1 MSFGTILTMAG
12 GLGLFLFGM
21 ELMSDSIE
29 KVAGA
34 RLRRI
39 LEIFTTNRFMGMI
52 VGIIFTGIIQ
62 SSSACTVMV
71 VSFVNSGL
79 MNLYQA
85 AGVILG
91 ANIGTTITSQL
102 VSFNLSKI
110 APLILLVGVVVM
122 MFTKKEK
129 VRKVAEVVVGFGIL
143 FVGLSTMSQA
153 MANMKNE
160 PQVVNLLMSLKNPF
174 LATLMGFALTAII
187 QSSSVTVSIVLLLA
201 NQDLLPL
208 PITLYIILGCNIG
221 ACATA
226 MLASMTG
233 KKDAKRAALI
243 HLLFNI
249 IGTVIIY
256 IALFVAGDQ
265 IVELIKSISADNGR
279 FVANAHT
286 LIKIAQ
292 VIMLFPF
299 TGWLVK
305 MTYLIV
311 PGEDQK
317 VGYRESY
324 QLKYIGDKVVF
335 NPATAVV
342 EVIKELERM
351 ASLAEENLNRA
362 MNALITLDEED
373 IEEVYEVEKNIN
385 FLNHAITDYLVKINQ
400 TTLPIEDLNSLG
412 ALFHVVNDI
421 ERIGDHAENVA
432 DAARQRKEEGVSI
445 SKEAQK
451 ELGDML
457 EMVNK
462 IIRYAVEMF
471 AKSDESH
478 MQEIVTLEDQVD
490 EKERELQK
498 KHVERL
504 TKGECSPEAGMILL
518 RYRIRTGESSR
529 PCHQYRFCHYHR
541 RGCRRR
547 RYQTVINWKVSIAT
561 SHAKIEWNTSM
572 GACAQARLVHSIFI
586 RRQPSM
592 K

>member
-34 RLRRI
+34 KLRRI

-52 VGIIFTGIIQ
+52 VGIVFTGIIQ

-174 LATLMGFALTAII
+174 LATLMGFALTAVI

-286 LIKIAQ
+286 LIKIVQ

-342 EVIKELERM
+342 EVVKELERM

-471 AKSDESH
+471 AKSDETH
-478 MQEIVTLEDQVD
+478 MQEIITLEDQVD

-504 TKGECSPEAGMILL
+504 TKGECSPEAGMIFSD
-518 RYRIRTGESSR
+518 I
-529 PCHQYRFCHYHR
+529 
-541 RGCRRR
+541 
-547 RYQTVINWKVSIAT
+547 VSGLERVADHATNIAFAIT
-561 SHAKIEWNTSM
+561 TEDEMDEGKTN
-572 GACAQARLVHSIFI
+572 
-586 RRQPSM
+586 
-592 K
+592 

>member
-39 LEIFTTNRFMGMI
+39 LEIFTTNRFMGLI

-122 MFTKKEK
+122 MFTKKER

-504 TKGECSPEAGMILL
+504 TKGECSPEAGMIFSD
-518 RYRIRTGESSR
+518 I
-529 PCHQYRFCHYHR
+529 
-541 RGCRRR
+541 
-547 RYQTVINWKVSIAT
+547 VSGLERVADHATNIAFAIT
-561 SHAKIEWNTSM
+561 TEEDAEDGDIK
-572 GACAQARLVHSIFI
+572 R
-586 RRQPSM
+586 
-592 K
+592 

>member
-62 SSSACTVMV
+62 SSSVCTVMV

-504 TKGECSPEAGMILL
+504 TKGECSPEAGMIFSD
-518 RYRIRTGESSR
+518 I
-529 PCHQYRFCHYHR
+529 
-541 RGCRRR
+541 
-547 RYQTVINWKVSIAT
+547 VSGLERVADHATNIAFAIT
-561 SHAKIEWNTSM
+561 TEEDAEDGDIK
-572 GACAQARLVHSIFI
+572 R
-586 RRQPSM
+586 
-592 K
+592 

>member
-1 MSFGTILTMAG
+1 MAG

-34 RLRRI
+34 KLRRI

-174 LATLMGFALTAII
+174 LATLMGFALTAVI

-286 LIKIAQ
+286 MIKIAQ

-342 EVIKELERM
+342 EVVKELERM

-412 ALFHVVNDI
+412 EWIHVVNDI

-432 DAARQRKEEGVSI
+432 DAARQRKEEGISI

-471 AKSDESH
+471 AKSDETH

-504 TKGECSPEAGMILL
+504 TKGECSPEAGMIFSDIVSGLE
-518 RYRIRTGESSR
+518 RVADHATNIAFAITTEEEMDEG
-529 PCHQYRFCHYHR
+529 
-541 RGCRRR
+541 
-547 RYQTVINWKVSIAT
+547 KV
-561 SHAKIEWNTSM
+561 NN
-572 GACAQARLVHSIFI
+572 
-586 RRQPSM
+586 
-592 K
+592 

>member
-1 MSFGTILTMAG
+1 MAG

-34 RLRRI
+34 KLRRI

-129 VRKVAEVVVGFGIL
+129 VRKVAEVIVGFGIL

-174 LATLMGFALTAII
+174 LATLMGFALTAVI

-265 IVELIKSISADNGR
+265 IVELIRSISADNGR

-286 LIKIAQ
+286 MIKIAQ

-342 EVIKELERM
+342 EVVKELERM

-432 DAARQRKEEGVSI
+432 DAARQRKEEGISI

-471 AKSDESH
+471 AKSDETH

-504 TKGECSPEAGMILL
+504 TKGECSPEAGMIFSDVVSGLE
-518 RYRIRTGESSR
+518 RVADHATNIAFAITTEEEMEEG
-529 PCHQYRFCHYHR
+529 
-541 RGCRRR
+541 
-547 RYQTVINWKVSIAT
+547 KV
-561 SHAKIEWNTSM
+561 NN
-572 GACAQARLVHSIFI
+572 
-586 RRQPSM
+586 
-592 K
+592 

>member
-1 MSFGTILTMAG
+1 MAG

-110 APLILLVGVVVM
+110 APLILLVGVIVM

-342 EVIKELERM
+342 EVVKELERM

-471 AKSDESH
+471 AKSDETH
-478 MQEIVTLEDQVD
+478 MQEIITLEDQVD

-504 TKGECSPEAGMILL
+504 TKGECSPEAGMIFSD
-518 RYRIRTGESSR
+518 I
-529 PCHQYRFCHYHR
+529 
-541 RGCRRR
+541 
-547 RYQTVINWKVSIAT
+547 VSGLERVADHATNIAFAIT
-561 SHAKIEWNTSM
+561 TEDEMDEGKTN
-572 GACAQARLVHSIFI
+572 
-586 RRQPSM
+586 
-592 K
+592 

>member
-34 RLRRI
+34 KLRRI

-129 VRKVAEVVVGFGIL
+129 VRKVAEVIVGFGIL

-174 LATLMGFALTAII
+174 LATLMGFALTAVI

-286 LIKIAQ
+286 MIKIAQ

-342 EVIKELERM
+342 EVVKELERM

-471 AKSDESH
+471 AKSDETH
-478 MQEIVTLEDQVD
+478 MQEIITLEDQVD

-504 TKGECSPEAGMILL
+504 TKGECSPEAGMIFSD
-518 RYRIRTGESSR
+518 I
-529 PCHQYRFCHYHR
+529 
-541 RGCRRR
+541 
-547 RYQTVINWKVSIAT
+547 VSGLERVADHATNIAFAIT
-561 SHAKIEWNTSM
+561 TEEEMDEGKTN
-572 GACAQARLVHSIFI
+572 
-586 RRQPSM
+586 
-592 K
+592 

>member
-1 MSFGTILTMAG
+1 MIFGRESREIEGFKMSFGTILTMAG

-34 RLRRI
+34 KLRRI

-129 VRKVAEVVVGFGIL
+129 VRKVAEVIVGFGIL

-160 PQVVNLLMSLKNPF
+160 PQVVNLLMSLRNPF
-174 LATLMGFALTAII
+174 LATLMGFALTAVI

-286 LIKIAQ
+286 MIKIAQ

-342 EVIKELERM
+342 EVVKELERM

-432 DAARQRKEEGVSI
+432 DAARQRKEEGISI

-471 AKSDESH
+471 AKSDETH
-478 MQEIVTLEDQVD
+478 MQEIITLEDQVD

-504 TKGECSPEAGMILL
+504 TKGECSPEAGMIFSDVVSGLE
-518 RYRIRTGESSR
+518 RVADHATNIAFAITTEEEMDEG
-529 PCHQYRFCHYHR
+529 
-541 RGCRRR
+541 
-547 RYQTVINWKVSIAT
+547 KV
-561 SHAKIEWNTSM
+561 NN
-572 GACAQARLVHSIFI
+572 
-586 RRQPSM
+586 
-592 K
+592 

>member
-373 IEEVYEVEKNIN
+373 IEEVYDVEKNIN

-504 TKGECSPEAGMILL
+504 TKGECSPEAGMIFSD
-518 RYRIRTGESSR
+518 I
-529 PCHQYRFCHYHR
+529 
-541 RGCRRR
+541 
-547 RYQTVINWKVSIAT
+547 VSGLERVADHATNIAFAIT
-561 SHAKIEWNTSM
+561 TEEDAEDGDIK
-572 GACAQARLVHSIFI
+572 R
-586 RRQPSM
+586 
-592 K
+592 

>member
-221 ACATA
+221 ASATA

-504 TKGECSPEAGMILL
+504 TKGECSPEAGMIFSD
-518 RYRIRTGESSR
+518 I
-529 PCHQYRFCHYHR
+529 
-541 RGCRRR
+541 
-547 RYQTVINWKVSIAT
+547 VSGLERVADHATNIAFAIT
-561 SHAKIEWNTSM
+561 TEEDAEDGDIK
-572 GACAQARLVHSIFI
+572 R
-586 RRQPSM
+586 
-592 K
+592 

>member
-1 MSFGTILTMAG
+1 MAG

-256 IALFVAGDQ
+256 IALFIAGDQ

-299 TGWLVK
+299 TGWLVR

-432 DAARQRKEEGVSI
+432 DAARQRKEEGISI

-471 AKSDESH
+471 ARSDESH
-478 MQEIVTLEDQVD
+478 MQEIVTLEDRVD

-504 TKGECSPEAGMILL
+504 TKGECSPEAGMIFSD
-518 RYRIRTGESSR
+518 I
-529 PCHQYRFCHYHR
+529 
-541 RGCRRR
+541 
-547 RYQTVINWKVSIAT
+547 VSGLERVADHATNIAFAIT
-561 SHAKIEWNTSM
+561 TEEDMEDGDNKH
-572 GACAQARLVHSIFI
+572 
-586 RRQPSM
+586 
-592 K
+592 

>member
-1 MSFGTILTMAG
+1 MAG

-34 RLRRI
+34 KLRRI

-52 VGIIFTGIIQ
+52 VGIVFTGIIQ

-174 LATLMGFALTAII
+174 LATLMGFALTAVI

-342 EVIKELERM
+342 EVVKELERM

-471 AKSDESH
+471 AKSDETH
-478 MQEIVTLEDQVD
+478 MQEIITLEDQVD

-504 TKGECSPEAGMILL
+504 TKGECSPEAGMIFSD
-518 RYRIRTGESSR
+518 I
-529 PCHQYRFCHYHR
+529 
-541 RGCRRR
+541 
-547 RYQTVINWKVSIAT
+547 VSGLERVADHATNIAFAIT
-561 SHAKIEWNTSM
+561 TEDEMDEGKTN
-572 GACAQARLVHSIFI
+572 
-586 RRQPSM
+586 
-592 K
+592 